1 MKEKNFESNQ
11 KFLDKEGI
19 AARYSVSQRTIDQ
32 WRQDHQMP
40 CRKIGL
46 VIRFSIAETDL
57 WYENFRVGQTDGRK
71 DGE

>member
-1 MKEKNFESNQ
+1 MKEKNFENNQ
-11 KFLDKEGI
+11 KLFLNKAEI
-19 AARYSVSQRTIDQ
+19 AHHYGVSQRTIDQ

-46 VIRFSIAETDL
+46 VIRFSVAETDL
-57 WYENFRVGQTDGRK
+57 WYENFRVGGK

>member
-1 MKEKNFESNQ
+1 MKEQNLPSNQ
-11 KFLDKEGI
+11 KFLDKASI

-46 VIRFSIAETDL
+46 VVRFSTVETDL
-57 WYENFRVGQTDGRK
+57 WYENFRVGKTDGNK
-71 DGE
+71 DD